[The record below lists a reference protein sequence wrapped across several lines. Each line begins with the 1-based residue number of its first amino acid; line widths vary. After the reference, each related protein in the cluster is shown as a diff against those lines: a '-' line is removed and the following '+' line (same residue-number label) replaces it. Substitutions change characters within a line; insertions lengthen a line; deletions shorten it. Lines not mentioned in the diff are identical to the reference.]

1 MLLLPVL
8 AALAL
13 AGIGW
18 TIRAVVL
25 DGYRPI
31 ETRPIETRAIETGG
45 ELVSGRR

>member
-1 MLLLPVL
+1 MLLLIVL

-13 AGIGW
+13 AGIVG

-31 ETRPIETRAIETGG
+31 ETRD